1 MCVSHTNG
9 SVGNL
14 LFFVKVKASREPRL
28 RTNGLAQ
35 IHTLNVNIPVHDLF
49 STNTNIHKNLLSEHI

>member
-1 MCVSHTNG
+1 MVRWEI
-9 SVGNL
+9 
-14 LFFVKVKASREPRL
+14 FVKVKASREPRL

>member
-1 MCVSHTNG
+1 MECVYHIRM
-9 SVGNL
+9 VRWEI
-14 LFFVKVKASREPRL
+14 FVKVKASREPRL